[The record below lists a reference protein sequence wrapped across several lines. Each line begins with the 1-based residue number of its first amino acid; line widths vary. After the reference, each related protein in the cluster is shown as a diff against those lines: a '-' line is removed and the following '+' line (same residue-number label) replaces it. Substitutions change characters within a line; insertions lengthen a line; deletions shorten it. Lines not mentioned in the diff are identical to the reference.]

1 MLSLWSRQTRT
12 VTRQARTYY
21 LNEAD
26 VVVVINCVKGGMNR
40 DALDTIIVTALV
52 ITRRARPHV
61 ERLRLYAAKRTTKKK
76 KKYAIEMRTQIA
88 CTRRLFKHDALIL
101 PESALRR
108 CYYPLFPDDTTAAE
122 MLDLVTEK
130 RSIVLQRNLGREATI
145 FQMSNRAWR
154 SIARY
159 TNHKWIFL
167 YGGRLP
173 SDNPGSYESRKS
185 SWLRDD
191 SFSII
196 ACATF
201 KSGESF
207 NAVPS
212 RYRSVNQIKF
222 IPSLSLSLNF
232 IDRGRSKFGWVEKC
246 FFFFLF

>member
-1 MLSLWSRQTRT
+1 
-12 VTRQARTYY
+12 
-21 LNEAD
+21 
-26 VVVVINCVKGGMNR
+26 
-40 DALDTIIVTALV
+40 
-52 ITRRARPHV
+52 
-61 ERLRLYAAKRTTKKK
+61 
-76 KKYAIEMRTQIA
+76 MRTQIA
-88 CTRRLFKHDALIL
+88 CTRRLFKHEALIL

-246 FFFFLF
+246 FFFSFLVENSRNKIMDELFSKKKKNCLSPLVGGKIKRGKISFWIKWILYVPRGI